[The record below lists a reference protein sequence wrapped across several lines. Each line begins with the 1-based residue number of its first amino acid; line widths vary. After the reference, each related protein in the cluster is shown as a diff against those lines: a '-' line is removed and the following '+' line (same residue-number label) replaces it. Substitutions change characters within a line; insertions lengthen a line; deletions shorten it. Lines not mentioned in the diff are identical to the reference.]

1 MAKNYFK
8 KVIII
13 NIIKI
18 LVRKLKEKIYYD
30 NERVRQGL
38 KVGYKARYRTR
49 YFGDDDLFY
58 DEFEFKNS
66 YKHF

>member
-1 MAKNYFK
+1 MK
-8 KVIII
+8 KYYPYPSDRKTKKFYIITDD
-13 NIIKI
+13 NK
-18 LVRKLKEKIYYD
+18 KIYYD

-66 YKHF
+66 YKHY